1 MKKKLLAMVM
11 VTTMGLS
18 LVGCGGTEKPTE
30 SQATE
35 AAKPAESPEEK
46 GEEKPAAE
54 LDGQI
59 VIGCLQ
65 DITGNTSGLGISVQ
79 KGAQAAVDDINKNG
93 GINGKELVMK
103 TYDTKGDVT
112 EAVNSYITAA
122 TVDKVSLMVGPPVAN
137 IANAI
142 KETSEGY
149 DIPIM
154 GFALDPTCQLK
165 TDGTPYKNMFCF
177 QPSATSQG
185 RIMAAFALKNGL
197 KSFGILYN
205 QENAYSVSLLDPFK
219 EELKAN
225 NIAVDENLI
234 VAYGAADTDYKTLL
248 QPLVAAGVDAIYCP
262 NYTQQLVAIKTAAD
276 ELGYEGKLVCG
287 LDAAPA
293 FNTTFG
299 GDCSNVYYINNINT
313 DDPTTIE
320 MSNAVADDVSAVNK
334 YFLGYD
340 VVMIAK
346 ECIEKAGLEDID
358 ALREAIS
365 NVTGFEGLTGKIT
378 IDPSTHMPKDM
389 SMFMYT
395 YDNQI
400 PVMLGEFGI

>member
-1 MKKKLLAMVM
+1 MKKKLLAILMATAM
-11 VTTMGLS
+11 TFS
-18 LVGCGGTEKPTE
+18 LAACGGGSGETKDDGGSEGK
-30 SQATE
+30 E
-35 AAKPAESPEEK
+35 ASG
-46 GEEKPAAE
+46 GE
-54 LDGQI
+54 I

-79 KGAQAAVDDINKNG
+79 KGAQAAVDEINENG
-93 GINGKELVMK
+93 GIDGKDVVLK

-112 EAVNSYITAA
+112 EAVNAYITAV
-122 TVDKVSLMVGPPVAN
+122 TVDEVSLVVGPPVAN

-142 KETSEGY
+142 KETSESY
-149 DIPIM
+149 DTPVM
-154 GFALDPTCQLK
+154 GLALDPTCQLK
-165 TDGTPYKNMFCF
+165 EDGTPYKNMFCF

-185 RIMAAFALKNGL
+185 QIMAAFALENEL
-197 KSFGILYN
+197 KTFGVLYN
-205 QENAYSVSLLDPFK
+205 QENAYSVSLLNPFLD
-219 EELKAN
+219 ELKAN
-225 NIAVDENLI
+225 DITVDESLI
-234 VAYGAADTDYKTLL
+234 VAYGAADADYKTLL
-248 QPLVAAGVDAIYCP
+248 EPLVSAGVDAIYCP

-293 FNTTFG
+293 FNTTYG

-320 MSNAVADDVSAVNK
+320 MSEAVADDVSAVNK

-346 ECIEKAGLEDID
+346 ECVEKTGLEDID
-358 ALREAIS
+358 ALRDAIA
-365 NVTGFEGLTGKIT
+365 NVDGYQGLTGTIT
-378 IDPSTHMPKDM
+378 MDPETHMPKDM

-395 YDNQI
+395 YDNQT

>member
-1 MKKKLLAMVM
+1 MKKKLLAILMAM
-11 VTTMGLS
+11 AMTFS
-18 LVGCGGTEKPTE
+18 LAACGSDSGETKEE
-30 SQATE
+30 SGGGKETSGDE
-35 AAKPAESPEEK
+35 
-46 GEEKPAAE
+46 
-54 LDGQI
+54 I

-65 DITGNTSGLGISVQ
+65 DITGSTSGLGISVQ
-79 KGAQAAVDDINKNG
+79 KGAQAAVDEINEKG
-93 GINGKELVMK
+93 GIDGKDVVLK

-112 EAVNSYITAA
+112 EAVNAYITAV
-122 TVDKVSLMVGPPVAN
+122 TVDEVSLVVGPPVAN

-142 KETSEGY
+142 KETSESY
-149 DIPIM
+149 DTPVM
-154 GFALDPTCQLK
+154 GFALDPACQLK
-165 TDGTPYKNMFCF
+165 EDGSPYKNMFCF

-185 RIMAAFALKNGL
+185 QIMAAFALENEL
-197 KSFGILYN
+197 KTFGVLYN
-205 QENAYSVSLLDPFK
+205 QENSYSVSLLDPFLD
-219 EELKAN
+219 ELKAN
-225 NIAVDENLI
+225 DITVDENLI
-234 VAYGAADTDYKTLL
+234 VAYGAADADYKTFLE
-248 QPLVAAGVDAIYCP
+248 PLVSAGVDAIYCP

-293 FNTTFG
+293 FNTTYG

-320 MSNAVADDVSAVNK
+320 MSDEVADDVSAVNK

-346 ECIEKAGLEDID
+346 ECIEEAGLEDAD
-358 ALREAIS
+358 ALRDTIA
-365 NVTGFEGLTGKIT
+365 NVNGYKGLTGTIT
-378 IDPSTHMPKDM
+378 MDPETHMPKDM

-395 YDNQI
+395 YDNQT